1 MLEKKISA
9 TEPTGFGELRCGAF
23 CFSSEG
29 ISGSEAAATRRG
41 VARFFEPD
49 DRLVGVRLQEM
60 HGSNQVIE
68 RPNDRITRAEANG
81 LLHQQDHL
89 VCGNAGLA

>member
-1 MLEKKISA
+1 
-9 TEPTGFGELRCGAF
+9 
-23 CFSSEG
+23 
-29 ISGSEAAATRRG
+29 
-41 VARFFEPD
+41 
-49 DRLVGVRLQEM
+49 M